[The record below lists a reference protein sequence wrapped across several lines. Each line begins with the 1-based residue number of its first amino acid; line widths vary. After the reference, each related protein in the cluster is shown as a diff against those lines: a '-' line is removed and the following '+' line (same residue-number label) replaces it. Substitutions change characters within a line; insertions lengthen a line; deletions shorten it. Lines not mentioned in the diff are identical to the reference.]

1 MAIEKGGIMFNRVIQ
16 RVLLA
21 VSLVMPASFTYAD
34 NHESDNPFI
43 GGGITI
49 IDLVAENPNE
59 YIEQQ
64 LGNSQIFE
72 KLGTSLAGV
81 CTAVSGNDFPG
92 EMRVY
97 ALFTSLADAF
107 AMWDV
112 MLTDEEIVDLQ
123 RDFSSSRELI
133 GNQTLQIVKGLE
145 GEIFEDPYGIRI
157 LNVNPSNPAAYLRA
171 VTNLEEAFHANGF
184 DRIQFDVH
192 RPIASG
198 DIGYYTVIAIAPSLR
213 MLGEAFAALT
223 SEAWARDAYS
233 LVTASRSSPVS
244 DKAYRCQPL
253 YTAE

>member
-1 MAIEKGGIMFNRVIQ
+1 M
-16 RVLLA
+16 LLH
-21 VSLVMPASFTYAD
+21 LVYERAFQLFILTLLGVNLVYAQQ
-34 NHESDNPFI
+34 NESDNPFI
-43 GGGITI
+43 GGDITI
-49 IDLVAENPNE
+49 IDLVAENPSE

-64 LGNSQIFE
+64 QGNSQIFE

-107 AMWDV
+107 GMWDT

-123 RDFSSSRELI
+123 KDFNSSRKLI

-157 LNVNPSNPAAYLRA
+157 LNVNPSNPAAYLQA
-171 VTNLEEAFHANGF
+171 VINLEEAFHANGF

-198 DIGYYTVIAIAPSLR
+198 NIGYYTVIAIAPSLR